1 MKKTFWTGVVALLL
15 TLFTCE
21 AAFAAEAGA
30 VADKFKWL
38 TFLVFGLII
47 SLTMYVT
54 YRAAKQTHSA
64 TDFYAAGRSVSG
76 IQNGWAIAGDYL
88 SAASFLGIAGL
99 ISLYGY
105 DGFMYS
111 VGWLV
116 AYITVLLVIAE
127 PCRNIG
133 KYTLGDILAFRN
145 NPKAA
150 KTVAAISTVT
160 VSTFYLTAQMVGG
173 GVLVKTLIGI
183 DYEISVI
190 VVGILMLSYVVFGGM
205 KATTWVQII
214 KAILLVTASILLV
227 AFTWGQYGFSFPG
240 FLQAAVDNPDI
251 QKQVAKLLGD
261 AATNMTPEELGQRF
275 LEPGLYLK
283 SPIDQ
288 ISLGMALVLGTAG
301 MPHILMRFFTVPTAK
316 DARVSVIWAM
326 AIIGGFYILTLFLG
340 LGAAMN
346 VTAAKIS
353 AMDPGGNMAAPLLAQ
368 YVGGGADS
376 MLGNL
381 FLAFVAAVAF
391 ATIVAVVAGLVLAA
405 ASAMSHDLY
414 VGVVRGDHATSQEQ
428 VTAARIATVIVG
440 ALAIYV
446 GIAAKG
452 QNVAHLVA
460 LAFAVAASSNL
471 PAVFLTLYWKK
482 TNTYGVVAGMLVGA
496 ATAIYLV
503 LISPNMTYPKAVI
516 AGANKVLQGEPATEA
531 KPAVPAQWGFS
542 CELFASASCVKGS
555 PEAAAKPAKPGALEK
570 LEKAKAELATLTD
583 DAAKAA
589 KEKEIAG
596 LDKAIAKAQGDLKKF
611 EGQTVSMM
619 GLEKPSFMLK
629 NPGLISIPL
638 GFLVTILVS
647 LFTRDRR
654 AEEMWDELYVR
665 QNTGINA
672 EAAQAH

>member
-1 MKKTFWTGVVALLL
+1 MKKSLWVSSLIAGSLVVS
-15 TLFTCE
+15 E
-21 AAFAAEAGA
+21 SAFAAGA
-30 VADKFKWL
+30 VADQWKWL
-38 TFLVFGLII
+38 TFLVFGSII
-47 SLTMYVT
+47 ALTMFVT
-54 YRAAKQTHSA
+54 YRAAKQTHSTA
-64 TDFYAAGRSVSG
+64 DFYAAGNSVSG
-76 IQNGWAIAGDYL
+76 VQNGWAIAGDYL

-111 VGWLV
+111 VGWLM
-116 AYITVLLVIAE
+116 AYITVLLLIAE

-145 NPKAA
+145 NQKASRII
-150 KTVAAISTVT
+150 AAISTVT

-183 DYEISVI
+183 DYTVSVV
-190 VVGILMLSYVVFGGM
+190 VVGILMLTYVVFGGM

-227 AFTWGQYGFSFPG
+227 MFTWGQYGFSLPG
-240 FLQAAVDNPDI
+240 FLTAAINDPAIQA
-251 QKQVAKLLGD
+251 QVAKLIGD
-261 AATNMTPEELGQRF
+261 AATNMTPEQLGQRF

-316 DARVSVIWAM
+316 DARKSVIWAM
-326 AIIGGFYILTLFLG
+326 GIIGGFYVLTLFMG
-340 LGAAMN
+340 LGAAMK
-346 VTAAKIS
+346 VTPAAIS
-353 AMDPGGNMAAPLLAQ
+353 ALDAGGNMAAPMLAQ
-368 YVGGGADS
+368 YIGGGADS

-391 ATIVAVVAGLVLAA
+391 ATIVAVVAGLVLAS

-414 VGVVRGDHATSQEQ
+414 VGVFRGDKASATEQ
-428 VTAARIATVIVG
+428 MLAARVSTGIVG

-446 GIAAKG
+446 GIAAQG

-482 TNTYGVVAGMLVGA
+482 ANTWGIVGGMLVGA
-496 ATAIYLV
+496 GTAILLV
-503 LISPNMTYPKAVI
+503 LISPNMSYPKAI
-516 AGANKVLQGEPATEA
+516 LSAAHKTLEGEVAQPA
-531 KPAVPAQWGFS
+531 KPAVEASGSFCDIWAFADCKKAAPAT
-542 CELFASASCVKGS
+542 
-555 PEAAAKPAKPGALEK
+555 PETPAKPGALAK
-570 LEKAKAELATLTD
+570 L

-589 KEKEIAG
+589 LAAATDDATKAAKTKEIAG
-596 LDKAIAKAQGDLKKF
+596 LEKAIAKAQADIQKWD
-611 EGQTVSMM
+611 GQTVSMM
-619 GLEKPSFMLK
+619 GLEKPLFMLK

-638 GFLVTILVS
+638 GFLVTILLS
-647 LFTRDRR
+647 LLMRDRR

-665 QNTGINA
+665 QNTGIYA
-672 EAAQAH
+672 EGAHAH